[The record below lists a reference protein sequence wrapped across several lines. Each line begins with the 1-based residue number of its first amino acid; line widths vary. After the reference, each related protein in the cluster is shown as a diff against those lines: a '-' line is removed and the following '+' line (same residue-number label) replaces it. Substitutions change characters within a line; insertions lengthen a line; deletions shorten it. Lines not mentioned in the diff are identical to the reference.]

1 MRLCAH
7 RGGAGLC
14 VQRCVSQL
22 GQSPLRVD
30 SPTMAIH
37 PETERVVPAPLRVNP
52 STMAIHV
59 GAKFNSFAEFEQ
71 EFRVFQVTTNTLFV
85 TKVSKTVGAANA
97 RLTAGQTPFDGKLK
111 FANVTYVCKHGGAA
125 RTTGKGIRPNQS
137 TRKNDCPAKVVLA
150 ARRACQQLE
159 ITELKV
165 EHNHEVSHEIF
176 RTYPECRQLNAEE
189 IDFVKS
195 LMELNVRPSLIAEKL
210 REQSGKAVIAK
221 DLYNLTHSGRNP
233 FLEKAIHN
241 LSNSSECNPEAGSS
255 EEPRILSM
263 PGPSFDKMNRNQ
275 RYDYAMQTLTAVA
288 DNLADCQPDIFATRL
303 AFLESV
309 NASWSRRED
318 VTQSVSHEEYEDVD
332 VAENVT
338 IQDVCPAIVSKINQQ
353 QETDQGQV
361 SVATGCA
368 SSSSNLP
375 VPDSDTPSSASR
387 GCTAAYQIRLSE
399 MKSRGRPSKGV
410 PQIRLKRAREL
421 YEDGHVAIKHLP
433 EKAQAKLLL
442 TGFIDERLCEQVLE
456 DTDMEVRPEALP
468 SALLECRVSLP
479 RLKKYST
486 PNPRSLLISSVAAK
500 KNKELSLQG
509 KR

>member
-1 MRLCAH
+1 
-7 RGGAGLC
+7 
-14 VQRCVSQL
+14 
-22 GQSPLRVD
+22 
-30 SPTMAIH
+30 MAIH
-37 PETERVVPAPLRVNP
+37 PETERERVVPAQLHVNP

-85 TKVSKTVGAANA
+85 TKVSKTVGAANM
-97 RLTAGQTPFDGKLK
+97 RLTAGQAPFDAKLK

-125 RTTGKGIRPNQS
+125 RTTGKGIRPHQR

-150 ARRACQQLE
+150 ARRARQQLE

-165 EHNHEVSHEIF
+165 EHNHEVSPEIF

-189 IDFVKS
+189 INFVKS
-195 LMELNVRPSLIAEKL
+195 LRELNVRPSLIVEKL

-221 DLYNLTHSGRNP
+221 DLYNLTHSARNP
-233 FLEKAIHN
+233 FLEKGQQEF

-275 RYDYAMQTLTAVA
+275 RYDYAMQTLRSVA
-288 DNLADCQPDIFATRL
+288 DNLADCEPDIFATRL

-309 NASWSRRED
+309 NASWLRRED
-318 VTQSVSHEEYEDVD
+318 VTQSVPYEEYEDVD
-332 VAENVT
+332 VAENIT
-338 IQDVCPAIVSKINQQ
+338 IQDVCPAIVSEINRQ
-353 QETDQGQV
+353 QETDRGQV
-361 SVATGCA
+361 SVATECA
-368 SSSSNLP
+368 SSGSNLP

-387 GCTAAYQIRLSE
+387 GCTATYQIRLSE
-399 MKSRGRPSKGV
+399 RKSRGRPSKSV

-442 TGFIDERLCEQVLE
+442 TGFIDERLCQQV
-456 DTDMEVRPEALP
+456 MEESDVEVCPEALP

-500 KNKELSLQG
+500 NKERSLQG
-509 KR
+509 QR

>member
-1 MRLCAH
+1 
-7 RGGAGLC
+7 
-14 VQRCVSQL
+14 
-22 GQSPLRVD
+22 
-30 SPTMAIH
+30 MAIH
-37 PETERVVPAPLRVNP
+37 PETERVRVVPAPLRVNP

-71 EFRVFQVTTNTLFV
+71 EFRLFQVTTNTLFV
-85 TKVSKTVGAANA
+85 TKVSKTVGAANV
-97 RLTAGQTPFDGKLK
+97 RLTAGMTPFDVKLK
-111 FANVTYVCKHGGAA
+111 FANVIYVCKHGGPK
-125 RTTGKGIRPNQS
+125 RTTGKGIRPHQS
-137 TRKNDCPAKVVLA
+137 TRKKDCPAKVVLA

-165 EHNHEVSHEIF
+165 EHNHEVSPEIF

-189 IDFVKS
+189 INFVKS
-195 LMELNVRPSLIAEKL
+195 LMELNVPPSLIVEKL

-221 DLYNLTHSGRNP
+221 DLYNLTRSGRNP
-233 FLEKAIHN
+233 FLEKAVHN

-255 EEPRILSM
+255 EEPRILSV
-263 PGPSFDKMNRNQ
+263 PGPSFDEMNRNQ
-275 RYDYAMQTLTAVA
+275 RYDYAMQTLRAVA

-309 NASWSRRED
+309 NASWLRRED
-318 VTQSVSHEEYEDVD
+318 VVSHEEYEDVD

-338 IQDVCPAIVSKINQQ
+338 IQDVCPAIASKINQQ
-353 QETDQGQV
+353 QETDRGQV
-361 SVATGCA
+361 SVVAGCA

-375 VPDSDTPSSASR
+375 VLDSDTPSSASR
-387 GCTAAYQIRLSE
+387 GCTATYQIRLSK
-399 MKSRGRPSKGV
+399 MKSRGRPPKRV
-410 PQIRLKRAREL
+410 PEIRLKRAREL
-421 YEDGHVAIKHLP
+421 YEDGRVAIRHLP
-433 EKAQAKLLL
+433 EEAQAKLLL
-442 TGFIDERLCEQVLE
+442 TGFIDESLCQQVLE
-456 DTDMEVRPEALP
+456 ETDVEVRPEALP